1 MNLQSSD
8 VKIQFY
14 ESLENIAPTERLFLL
29 TAFANMATARKEANR
44 DFIEHVCLELI
55 EIGFLTASTFET
67 CCKGTR
73 DMLVNLAQTHPWIM
87 SFLVRQMDKNPDL
100 MGLGKVGHFKCNAS
114 SIVAELILET
124 AAQLFDN

>member
-8 VKIQFY
+8 VKIQFF

-29 TAFANMATARKEANR
+29 TAFANMATARKQTDR

-67 CCKGTR
+67 CCKGAR

-87 SFLVRQMDKNPDL
+87 SFLVVHMDKTPDL
-100 MGLGKVGHFKCNAS
+100 MGLGKVNLLNLPMYTK
-114 SIVAELILET
+114 
-124 AAQLFDN
+124 